1 MAVETETTVDQSEAR
16 HPGDSS
22 DVTMPLEAP
31 PAPPAPPPAPPAPPM
46 DSGGQVTSLALQ
58 HEVLLLKQQV
68 EQQQQ
73 QTQAAIGQVKLLK
86 DQLAAETAARMD
98 AQVNII
104 IINPIHWPILIWLAL
119 HDQVQIRKWMDQS
132 HWLRSRPENA
142 ELRVRVVLVPSI
154 GGCGN

>member
-1 MAVETETTVDQSEAR
+1 
-16 HPGDSS
+16 
-22 DVTMPLEAP
+22 
-31 PAPPAPPPAPPAPPM
+31 M

-98 AQVNII
+98 AQVILLII
-104 IINPIHWPILIWLAL
+104 
-119 HDQVQIRKWMDQS
+119 
-132 HWLRSRPENA
+132 
-142 ELRVRVVLVPSI
+142 
-154 GGCGN
+154 